1 MNHPEHS
8 WGNDTLEALQEALR
22 TQRQTIQKLR
32 GDYAIIDRSKF
43 ARLRTIWLLFR
54 SLFRRSGIDP
64 PFATASGLA
73 AHRAVG
79 VADHQFKSA
88 GERIVDELERRLL
101 VRAGSSAAS
110 EPLVSVVIPAYNDH
124 SVTERCL
131 LSIVN
136 SWPASFQCEIIV
148 VDDASPDC
156 IAERLTR
163 LSGITLVRNAANVG
177 FVGSCNRGAALTR
190 GKYIVFLNNDTAV
203 KDAWLD
209 WLVNVAEGNA
219 RVGAVGS
226 KLIYPDGRL
235 QEAGGIIFRDGSGWN
250 FGSNATPD
258 SPEYNFS
265 REVDYCS
272 AAALLVRSDLFRSI
286 GGFDAEFAP
295 GYYEDVDLCFQM
307 RSHGFKVMYEPRSE
321 VIHYEGLSAGR
332 NEESGMK
339 RFQSVNRSKFVQ
351 KWHDTLQS
359 HYENDRGNVWRAARR
374 HTGRN
379 TILVI
384 DEHVPL
390 YDRDA
395 GSQRLIEILRILRH
409 GGYHV
414 IFAPQ
419 NFAAIQ
425 PYTTE
430 LLAMGVEQLYYNG
443 KNAPL
448 KDRLREALPHVDV
461 AWICRPELA
470 KEYMPLVREFNVPV
484 VYDTIDLHFVRAR
497 GQAVF
502 DKTVAPN
509 AWKSLET
516 LELRLAS
523 AADATVVVSEQD
535 RQELLQRG
543 ARDVWIIPTIH
554 NRRELPAPGFD
565 KRRGVIFIGGY
576 NHPPNVDAARWLCE
590 EVMPLV
596 WQSAPEVR
604 VSLLGSNPPK
614 EVYDL
619 ASERVDV
626 VGYVPN
632 ADPYFLGARVF
643 AAPLRYGAGMKGKI
657 GHSLSFGLPVVTT
670 TIGVAGFALQHEQNC
685 LIADDVQGFADAIL
699 RLHSDH
705 VLWDALSTR
714 CSEAIRDCQSSVVA
728 ANLMRLLDK
737 VTSRAGLVSVS

>member
-148 VDDASPDC
+148 VADASPDC

-219 RVGAVGS
+219 RLRAVGS

-351 KWHDTLQS
+351 KW
-359 HYENDRGNVWRAARR
+359 
-374 HTGRN
+374 
-379 TILVI
+379 
-384 DEHVPL
+384 
-390 YDRDA
+390 
-395 GSQRLIEILRILRH
+395 
-409 GGYHV
+409 
-414 IFAPQ
+414 
-419 NFAAIQ
+419 
-425 PYTTE
+425 
-430 LLAMGVEQLYYNG
+430 
-443 KNAPL
+443 
-448 KDRLREALPHVDV
+448 
-461 AWICRPELA
+461 
-470 KEYMPLVREFNVPV
+470 
-484 VYDTIDLHFVRAR
+484 
-497 GQAVF
+497 
-502 DKTVAPN
+502 
-509 AWKSLET
+509 
-516 LELRLAS
+516 
-523 AADATVVVSEQD
+523 
-535 RQELLQRG
+535 
-543 ARDVWIIPTIH
+543 
-554 NRRELPAPGFD
+554 
-565 KRRGVIFIGGY
+565 
-576 NHPPNVDAARWLCE
+576 
-590 EVMPLV
+590 
-596 WQSAPEVR
+596 
-604 VSLLGSNPPK
+604 
-614 EVYDL
+614 
-619 ASERVDV
+619 
-626 VGYVPN
+626 
-632 ADPYFLGARVF
+632 
-643 AAPLRYGAGMKGKI
+643 
-657 GHSLSFGLPVVTT
+657 
-670 TIGVAGFALQHEQNC
+670 
-685 LIADDVQGFADAIL
+685 
-699 RLHSDH
+699 
-705 VLWDALSTR
+705 
-714 CSEAIRDCQSSVVA
+714 
-728 ANLMRLLDK
+728 
-737 VTSRAGLVSVS
+737 